1 MDTYGNENNKLFELC
16 PDNLEHCKIS
26 SAKTNMKGSFK
37 VWRLYVKQLVKEH
50 PDKSL
55 KWLLSVYHK
64 NHKHEWEKFKKNP
77 KFSI

>member
-1 MDTYGNENNKLFELC
+1 MDAHSYENNGLLELC
-16 PDNLEHCKIS
+16 PNYVEHRKVS
-26 SAKTNMKGSFK
+26 FAKTNMKGGFK
-37 VWRLYVKQLVKEH
+37 VWRLYVKHLVKEH